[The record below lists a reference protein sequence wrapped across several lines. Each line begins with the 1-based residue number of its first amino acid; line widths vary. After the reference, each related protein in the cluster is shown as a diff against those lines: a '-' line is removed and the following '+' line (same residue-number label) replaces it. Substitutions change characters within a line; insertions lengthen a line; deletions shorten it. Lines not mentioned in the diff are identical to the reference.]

1 MGEIIFAS
9 GFGKPVTR
17 GVRLSGSTES
27 DPIYAPVL
35 VESAE
40 RAIEYIHNPDLKRE
54 CVLLVNIGGNLQ
66 QLCGVQPDE
75 VTIPLVYCNHDARE
89 NFSNVCILRTETNGH
104 YTYVTLSSFTWNS
117 NPRVLPGN
125 FDYEMV
131 LDVVDDARIDGN
143 RLTITGT
150 DGFAEIRVEFPLQD
164 RPGPI
169 AGISPKTTAKPKAKP
184 APKPAAKPKT
194 APTPKPTKKKTPAAA
209 PKPAK
214 KGLSYEVRVNG
225 AIRATFS
232 SKAKAEAEKK
242 KLKAKGEPAKIVIV
256 GY

>member
-1 MGEIIFAS
+1 MGKIVFAS

-54 CVLLVNIGGNLQ
+54 CVLLVNIGGDLQ
-66 QLCGVQPDE
+66 PLCGVQPDE
-75 VTIPLVYCNHDARE
+75 VTSPLVYCNHDARE

-125 FDYEMV
+125 FDYEKV
-131 LDVVDDARIDGN
+131 LGVVDDARIDGN
-143 RLTITGT
+143 ALVISGVTQGRTIV
-150 DGFAEIRVEFPLQD
+150 VEFPLQD

-169 AGISPKTTAKPKAKP
+169 AGISSKTKAKPKAKP
-184 APKPAAKPKT
+184 TEKSV
-194 APTPKPTKKKTPAAA
+194 PKPTVKPKKKKTPAEA

-242 KLKAKGEPAKIVIV
+242 TLKAKGEPAKIVIV